1 MLVCVYIYMHTVRYF
16 VRPVIG
22 KMSKLINEYETFCK
36 YTGYNFRDLFL
47 RLCENLTI
55 EFQSWRI
62 GHN

>member
-1 MLVCVYIYMHTVRYF
+1 MLVCVYIHTVRYF

-22 KMSKLINEYETFCK
+22 RMSKLINADKTLCK

-47 RLCENLTI
+47 RLCRNLTI
-55 EFQSWRI
+55 EFESWGI